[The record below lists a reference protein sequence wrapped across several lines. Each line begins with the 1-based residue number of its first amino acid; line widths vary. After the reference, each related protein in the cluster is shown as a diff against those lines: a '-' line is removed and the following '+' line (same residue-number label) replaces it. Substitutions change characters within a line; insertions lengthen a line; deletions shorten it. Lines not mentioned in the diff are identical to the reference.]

1 MCKILK
7 NRNRKNITT
16 LAFIS
21 NIGGMGRG
29 GRRKGETGRRKSR
42 KGGFRRE
49 EEREEG

>member
-1 MCKILK
+1 MCKVFK
-7 NRNRKNITT
+7 KRNSRNITT
-16 LAFIS
+16 FIS

-29 GRRKGETGRRKSR
+29 ERRKGGKGRRKSR